1 MDQLEVLVDLE
12 VLMDLMGKDLMDQVV
27 HHLKL
32 LRDPLDQEA
41 LLDLV
46 VQLTVPQDQEAS
58 VPRLTLRQF
67 RRCLMRTAL

>member
-32 LRDPLDQEA
+32 PRDPLDQEA
-41 LLDLV
+41 MLDLV
-46 VQLTVPQDQEAS
+46 VQLMVLQDQVDSVPQPTQH
-58 VPRLTLRQF
+58 QF
-67 RRCLMRTAL
+67 RRC

>member
-1 MDQLEVLVDLE
+1 MDQLEALVDLE

-32 LRDPLDQEA
+32 PRDPLDQEA

-46 VQLTVPQDQEAS
+46 VQLMVLQDQVDSVPQPTQH
-58 VPRLTLRQF
+58 QF
-67 RRCLMRTAL
+67 RRC

>member
-12 VLMDLMGKDLMDQVV
+12 VPMDLMGKDLMDQVV

-32 LRDPLDQEA
+32 PRDPLDQEA

-46 VQLTVPQDQEAS
+46 VQLMVLQDQVDSVPQPTQH
-58 VPRLTLRQF
+58 QF
-67 RRCLMRTAL
+67 RRC